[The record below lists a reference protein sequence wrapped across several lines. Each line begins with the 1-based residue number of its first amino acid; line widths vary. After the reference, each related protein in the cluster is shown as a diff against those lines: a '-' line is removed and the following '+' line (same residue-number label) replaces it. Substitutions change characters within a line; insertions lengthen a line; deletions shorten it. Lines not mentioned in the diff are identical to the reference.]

1 MQGRRRL
8 RRLECTLVGS
18 IESERVRA
26 ILPAATLLVVVLF
39 FVGACTDDEKNRTDV
54 NPPEQRTEMT
64 EETTSL
70 ATTLETTGD
79 SRPPEVTLGD
89 DDSGGEPN
97 VVIRLEGD
105 PQTTFSGLCSVGA
118 AQKVLSGQVP
128 KRFEFDLKGQ
138 ELSCR
143 IEKRD
148 KEKGDL
154 KVVLAAGETT
164 HSVQQTNNPGG
175 VINVSYKG

>member
-1 MQGRRRL
+1 M
-8 RRLECTLVGS
+8 
-18 IESERVRA
+18 
-26 ILPAATLLVVVLF
+26 PAATLLVVVLF
-39 FVGACTDDEKNRTDV
+39 FVGACTDDEKNRTGV
-54 NPPEQRTEMT
+54 EPPEQKTKMT
-64 EETTSL
+64 EETTSQ
-70 ATTLETTGD
+70 ATMLETTGD

-89 DDSGGEPN
+89 DAGGEPD
-97 VVIRLEGD
+97 VMIRLEGD
-105 PQTTFSGLCSVGA
+105 PETTFSGLCSVGE

-138 ELSCR
+138 QLSCR

-148 KEKGDL
+148 NEKGDL

-164 HSVQQTNNPGG
+164 RSVQQTNTPGG

>member
-1 MQGRRRL
+1 
-8 RRLECTLVGS
+8 VGF

-39 FVGACTDDEKNRTDV
+39 FVGACTDDEKNRTNDE
-54 NPPEQRTEMT
+54 PPEQKTEMT

-70 ATTLETTGD
+70 ATTLETTED

-89 DDSGGEPN
+89 DSGGEPD
-97 VVIRLEGD
+97 VMIRLEGD
-105 PQTTFSGLCSVGA
+105 PSTTFSGLCSVGE

-138 ELSCR
+138 RLSCR

-148 KEKGDL
+148 DEKGDL

-164 HSVQQTNNPGG
+164 RSVQQTNTPGG